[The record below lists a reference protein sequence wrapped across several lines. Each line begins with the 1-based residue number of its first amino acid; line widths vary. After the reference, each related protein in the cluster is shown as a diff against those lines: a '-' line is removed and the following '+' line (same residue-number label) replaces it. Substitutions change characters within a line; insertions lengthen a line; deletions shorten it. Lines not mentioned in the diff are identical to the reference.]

1 MLENPFV
8 LHLITQVLILLATV
22 MLLFREPQNSSKEMW
37 IVNAENE
44 WKEVFEVEVEALPC
58 L

>member
-8 LHLITQVLILLATV
+8 LHLITEVLILLATV

>member
-22 MLLFREPQNSSKEMW
+22 MLLFREPKNSSKEMW

-44 WKEVFEVEVEALPC
+44 WKEVFEAEVEALPC

>member
-44 WKEVFEVEVEALPC
+44 WKEVFEAEVGALPC